1 MPLVK
6 WGPLYALG
14 IEELDAHHEK
24 LIGLLNRAYD
34 SFARGASEQE
44 LKELVD
50 QLADYATYHFS
61 CEERL
66 MERVSFPKLAE
77 HKKAHHSYT
86 CKIAEVRRN
95 FDAKKN
101 WLTLEILRFLQIW
114 LTQHILGADAEFA
127 RFEPDL
133 DVMISAS

>member
-6 WGPLYALG
+6 WGPLYAIG
-14 IEELDAHHEK
+14 IEELDAHHEN

-44 LKELVD
+44 LKELVA
-50 QLADYATYHFS
+50 QLAEYATYHFG
-61 CEERL
+61 CEERF
-66 MERVSFPKLAE
+66 MERVSFPKTAE
-77 HKKAHHSYT
+77 HKAAHRAFT
-86 CKIAEVRRN
+86 AKVTEIQRN

-101 WLTLEILRFLQIW
+101 WLTLELLRFLQNW
-114 LTQHILGADAEFA
+114 LTGHILEADAEFA

-133 DVMISAS
+133 DAMVSAS